1 MDTLTVSQHI
11 IEQQKQFPEATGEYT
26 GLLEN
31 IILAAKIITREV
43 RKAGLVEILGLTG
56 KKNVQG
62 EDVQK
67 LDIFANDTMVKILGR
82 GGHVCIMASEEVED
96 PIYPVD
102 GYPIG
107 KYVVSFDPLD
117 GSSNIDVNA
126 SIGTIF
132 GVHRRK
138 SEGGRGTID
147 DLLQKGTELVGAG
160 YVIYGS
166 STIMVYSAGFGVHG
180 FTYDPSVGE
189 FLLSHEDIRIPS
201 KGSIYSINEG
211 NTIYWDEPIRKYVE
225 YLKSKHNHVKKPYTA
240 RYIGSLVADFHR
252 NLLRGGIFL
261 YPRDNKDPKKPH
273 GKLRLLYEAQPLA
286 YIVEQAG
293 GAASTGTERILDIQ
307 PTELHQRVPLIIGSK
322 EDVEMVEEFIA
333 GKY

>member
-11 IEQQKQFPEATGEYT
+11 IEQQKRFPNATGEYT

-31 IILAAKIITREV
+31 IILAAKIVTREV

-160 YVIYGS
+160 YIIYGS

-201 KGSIYSINEG
+201 RGSIYSINEG
-211 NTIYWDEPIRKYVE
+211 NTIYWDEPVRKYIE
-225 YLKSKHNHVKKPYTA
+225 YLKSKKNHVKKPYTA

-252 NLLRGGIFL
+252 NLLRGGVFL
-261 YPRDNKDPKKPH
+261 YPKDNKDPKKPH

-286 YIVEQAG
+286 YIAEQAG

-307 PTELHQRVPLIIGSK
+307 PMELHQRVPLIIGSK
-322 EDVEMVEEFIA
+322 EDVKMAEDFIA

>member
-1 MDTLTVSQHI
+1 MDILTVSQHI
-11 IEQQKQFPEATGEYT
+11 IEQQKRFPNATGEYT
-26 GLLEN
+26 GLLGN
-31 IILAAKIITREV
+31 IILAAKIVTREV

-82 GGHVCIMASEEVED
+82 GGHVCIMASEEVAD

-132 GVHRRK
+132 GVHRRR
-138 SEGGRGTID
+138 SEGGRGTVE

-160 YVIYGS
+160 YIIYGS

-189 FLLSHEDIRIPS
+189 FLLSHENIRIPT
-201 KGSIYSINEG
+201 KGNIYSINEG
-211 NTIYWDEPIRKYVE
+211 NTIYWDETIRKYVE
-225 YLKSKHNHVKKPYTA
+225 YIKSKQNHLKKPYTA

-261 YPRDNKDPKKPH
+261 YPKDNKDPKKPH

-286 YIVEQAG
+286 YIAEQAG

-307 PTELHQRVPLIIGSK
+307 PTGIHQRVPLIVGSK
-322 EDVEMVEEFIA
+322 EDVKIAEDFIT

>member
-11 IEQQKQFPEATGEYT
+11 IEQQKQFPNATGEYT

-31 IILAAKIITREV
+31 IILAAKIVTREV

-82 GGHVCIMASEEVED
+82 GGHVCIMASEESKD
-96 PIYPVD
+96 PIYPFD

-138 SEGGRGTID
+138 SEGGRGTVD
-147 DLLQKGTELVGAG
+147 DLLRKGTELVGAG
-160 YVIYGS
+160 YIIYGS

-201 KGSIYSINEG
+201 RGDIYSVNEG
-211 NTIYWDEPIRKYVE
+211 NTIYWDESVRKYIE
-225 YLKSKHNHVKKPYTA
+225 YLKSEKNHVKKPYTA

-261 YPRDNKDPKKPH
+261 YPRDKKDPKKPN

-286 YIVEQAG
+286 YIAEQAG
-293 GAASTGTERILDIQ
+293 GAASTGVERILGIQ
-307 PTELHQRVPLIIGSK
+307 PKELHQRVPLIIGSK
-322 EDVEMVEEFIA
+322 EDVNMAEDFIA

>member
-11 IEQQKQFPEATGEYT
+11 IERQKQFPEATGEYT

-31 IILAAKIITREV
+31 IVLAAKIITREV

-67 LDIFANDTMVKILGR
+67 LDVFANDTMVKILGR

-132 GVHRRK
+132 GVHRRR
-138 SEGGRGTID
+138 SEGGRGTIE
-147 DLLQKGTELVGAG
+147 DLLQKGRSLSVQ
-160 YVIYGS
+160 VIL
-166 STIMVYSAGFGVHG
+166 
-180 FTYDPSVGE
+180 FTAP
-189 FLLSHEDIRIPS
+189 
-201 KGSIYSINEG
+201 
-211 NTIYWDEPIRKYVE
+211 
-225 YLKSKHNHVKKPYTA
+225 
-240 RYIGSLVADFHR
+240 
-252 NLLRGGIFL
+252 
-261 YPRDNKDPKKPH
+261 
-273 GKLRLLYEAQPLA
+273 
-286 YIVEQAG
+286 
-293 GAASTGTERILDIQ
+293 
-307 PTELHQRVPLIIGSK
+307 VPLWSIPPVLVSTDLLMIRRSGSFYFLMK
-322 EDVEMVEEFIA
+322 T
-333 GKY
+333 